1 MWSQAWKRVPAIAGW
16 TSNTVVSVFKQKTTV
31 WPTCCT
37 AEWWWHKN
45 SFSSFKEQEHSSSQW
60 QLHFSTLKSSTNK
73 SSSISFWAYASA
85 WNKNLFS
92 FLKRQTLWKMG
103 SIIQIPI
110 HQLSRL
116 RKRMTWYN
124 FFYRKSNA
132 MYFYLHV
139 YIHIYTLKNHQKET
153 VLKGP
158 EKVHLTTTLHCFL
171 PLLKFITC
179 LLHI

>member
-1 MWSQAWKRVPAIAGW
+1 MWSQAWKEFQPLLVEHPTLLFLYLNR
-16 TSNTVVSVFKQKTTV
+16 KQPL

-45 SFSSFKEQEHSSSQW
+45 SFSSFKEQNHSSSQW

-73 SSSISFWAYASA
+73 SFSISFWVYASA

-103 SIIQIPI
+103 SIIQISI

-116 RKRMTWYN
+116 IKRMTWCN

-132 MYFYLHV
+132 I
-139 YIHIYTLKNHQKET
+139 YILFICIYTLKNHQKET

-171 PLLKFITC
+171 SLLKFITC